1 MLNLANVQRIFGM
14 LVALFSLTLILH
26 IFVALYYQDGAL
38 APFVEA
44 FGLTLALGLLL
55 WWPTRHAERDL
66 RLRDGCLVVVLFWVV
81 LSLVGAVP
89 LILANEAWHSF
100 TDAMFESVSGIT
112 TTGATTVTGLDDLPK
127 ALLYYRA
134 QLQWIGGMGVIVL
147 AVAILPML
155 GVGGMQ
161 LYRAE
166 TPGPMKD
173 SKLTPR
179 ITETARALWLV
190 YATVTGLCIIAYW
203 LAGMSLFDAVCHGF
217 TTLATGGFA
226 NYDASLAYYDSAAI
240 ECIAMIFLVV
250 GASNFSLHFLA
261 LHRGTARIYLNDS
274 EFLAYVSFLGLLA
287 LLVSLSLY
295 FHGRYDSLLESLR
308 FGSFQLIS
316 LATSAGFTTADY
328 TLWPGALPMILIMSS
343 AFCSSAGST
352 GGGMK
357 VIRIVLLA
365 KYGYREILRI
375 VHPSAEI
382 PVKIGGRAVSPQV
395 LAAVS
400 GFFAVYVILFLLLWF
415 VLMALGMEPVT
426 AVSAVSATY
435 NNMGPGLGEV
445 AANFTTVGPAMKWVC
460 IFAMLVG
467 RLELFT
473 LLAVLTPAFW
483 RR

>member
-14 LVALFSLTLILH
+14 LVALFSLTLIPP
-26 IFVALYYQDGAL
+26 IGVALYYQDGAL
-38 APFVEA
+38 APFVE
-44 FGLTLALGLLL
+44 GLVLTFLLGMLL
-55 WWPTRHAERDL
+55 WWPNRHADREL
-66 RLRDGCLVVVLFWVV
+66 RLREGSLVVVLFWVV
-81 LSLVGAVP
+81 LSLAGAFP
-89 LILANEAWHSF
+89 LLLANEGWHSF

-112 TTGATTVTGLDDLPK
+112 TTGATAATGLDDLPK
-127 ALLYYRA
+127 SLLYYRA
-134 QLQWIGGMGVIVL
+134 QLQWVGGMGVIVL
-147 AVAILPML
+147 AVAVLPML

-190 YATVTGLCIIAYW
+190 YATVTGLCVVAYW
-203 LAGMSLFDAVCHGF
+203 LAGMSLFDAICHAF
-217 TTLATGGFA
+217 TTVSTGGFA
-226 NYDASLAYYDSAAI
+226 NYDASLGHFDSAMI
-240 ECIAMIFLVV
+240 DSIAMLFMLI

-261 LHRGTARIYLNDS
+261 LHRGTARIYVNDS
-274 EFLAYVSFLGLLA
+274 EFKAYVSFLGLLA

-295 FHGRYDSLLESLR
+295 FQGRYDSLLESLR

-316 LATSAGFTTADY
+316 FATSAGFTTADY

-357 VIRIVLLA
+357 VIRLVLLA

-400 GFFAVYVILFLLLWF
+400 GFFAVYVILFLFLWF
-415 VLMALGMEPVT
+415 VLMGLGLDPVT
-426 AVSAVSATY
+426 AVSAVSASL
-435 NNMGPGLGEV
+435 NCMGPGLGEV
-445 AANFTTVGPAMKWVC
+445 AANFTTVDASVKWVC
-460 IFAMLVG
+460 IFAMLLG

>member
-1 MLNLANVQRIFGM
+1 MLNFANVQRIFGM
-14 LVALFSLTLILH
+14 LVTLFSLTLIPP
-26 IFVALYYQDGAL
+26 IGVALYYQDGAL

-44 FGLTLALGLLL
+44 LGLTFLMGILM
-55 WWPTRHAERDL
+55 WWPVRRASREL
-66 RLRDGCLVVVLFWVV
+66 RLREGCLIVVLFYVV
-81 LSLVGAVP
+81 FSLVGAVP
-89 LILANEAWHSF
+89 LILTEDGWHSF
-100 TDAMFESVSGIT
+100 TDAMFEAVSGIT
-112 TTGATTVTGLDDLPK
+112 TTGATAMVGLDGLPK

-173 SKLTPR
+173 AKLTPR

-190 YATVTGLCIIAYW
+190 YATVTSLCILAYW
-203 LAGMSLFDAVCHGF
+203 LAGMSLFDAICHGF
-217 TTLATGGFA
+217 TTLATGGYA
-226 NYDASLAYYDSAAI
+226 NYDASLGYFNSGVIDSIAI
-240 ECIAMIFLVV
+240 IFMVV

-274 EFLAYVSFLGLLA
+274 EFVAYISFLGLLA
-287 LLVSLSLY
+287 LLVGLSL
-295 FHGRYDSLLESLR
+295 FFSGRYDTLLESLR
-308 FGSFQLIS
+308 FGGFQLVS
-316 LATSAGFTTADY
+316 LATSTGYTTADY
-328 TLWPGALPMILIMSS
+328 TLWAGALPMILIMSS

-357 VIRIVLLA
+357 VIRVVLLA

-382 PVKIGGRAVSPQV
+382 SVKVGERAVSNQV
-395 LAAVS
+395 LAAVA
-400 GFFAVYVILFLLLWF
+400 GFFAVYVALFLGLWF
-415 VLMALGMEPVT
+415 LMMALGLDPVT
-426 AVSAVSATY
+426 AVGAVSATF
-435 NNMGPGLGEV
+435 NCMGPGLGEV
-445 AANFTTVGPAMKWVC
+445 AGNFTTVGPAVKWVGM
-460 IFAMLVG
+460 FAMLLG

>member
-14 LVALFSLTLILH
+14 LVTLFSLTLIPP
-26 IFVALYYQDGAL
+26 IGVALYYQDGAL

-44 FGLTLALGLLL
+44 LGLTFLIGLLL
-55 WWPTRHAERDL
+55 WLPVRRAEHDL
-66 RLRDGCLVVVLFWVV
+66 RLRDGCLIVVLFWVV
-81 LSLVGAVP
+81 LSLVGAFP
-89 LILANEAWHSF
+89 LLLANEAWHSF

-134 QLQWIGGMGVIVL
+134 QLQWVGGMGVIVL

-190 YATVTGLCIIAYW
+190 YAGATALCVIAYW
-203 LAGMSLFDAVCHGF
+203 LAGMGMFDAVCHAF
-217 TTLATGGFA
+217 STLSSGGFSTH
-226 NYDASLAYYDSAAI
+226 DASLAHFDSASI
-240 ECIAMIFLVV
+240 DVITIVFMVV
-250 GASNFSLHFLA
+250 AASNFSLHFLA
-261 LHRGTARIYLNDS
+261 WHRGTARIYLNDS
-274 EFLAYVSFLGLLA
+274 EFVAYVNFLALLA

-295 FHGRYDSLLESLR
+295 FNGRYDTLLESLR
-308 FGSFQLIS
+308 FGSFQLVS
-316 LATSAGFTTADY
+316 LATSTGYTTADY
-328 TLWPGALPMILIMSS
+328 TLWAGALPMILIMSS

-357 VIRIVLLA
+357 VIRVVLLA

-382 PVKIGGRAVSPQV
+382 AVKVGGRAVSNQV
-395 LAAVS
+395 LAAVA
-400 GFFAVYVILFLLLWF
+400 GFFAVYVALFLVLWF
-415 VLMALGMEPVT
+415 ALMALGLEPV
-426 AVSAVSATY
+426 AASSAVSATL

-445 AANFTTVGPAMKWVC
+445 ASNFTTVGPAIKWVC